1 MQKVVFLFRIH
12 TLSNFIH
19 NTNKFSMPF
28 NKTILATVLL
38 SIFSL
43 SGCNSG
49 GNDSTTDSVVSTK
62 TITVIDGTLEN
73 AQICV
78 DLNDNNQCDKSDK
91 ILPQLTDKAGKVEVS
106 VDDAKHSLI
115 AQIIAGQTKDSDEI
129 TPVTHSYSM
138 ITDAN
143 QSVITPFT
151 TLAKVDPPALSEI
164 EEILGL
170 TKQELLGDLSTLP
183 AACILARSITPVM
196 TNDIVNVAHYKDT
209 MTKIVSFILDAQ
221 NDDPT
226 LSQLTNKR
234 IIVSNGKAEAQPL
247 IKNITDLLVGKTWF
261 IASANSDEN
270 KDTDVGL
277 LKFQDANHL
286 EFTDSD
292 GTESVI
298 YTIDKDNNF
307 VSTDSNNNIDT
318 QKLVY
323 VSSDLIIS
331 AMKAPDGTCDLFFW
345 STKNLKPKQSL
356 PVTASQFVGK
366 TWYMLDNSNNDTKEL
381 TVFGLTFNPN
391 NSLTIIEQSESSE
404 GFNTGSWSIKNNVL
418 TTKITDDNTTYVN
431 TNIVLAQTS
440 DFIVIKG
447 IETSDNS
454 NDPRISFNVL
464 FSDNVRPMSILK
476 QLGSI
481 QGDTS
486 SSGEVTTH
494 VNVANHKEIAELS
507 IDKSPFNVE
516 NPDAHSLTMAIKN
529 GQVTYYNSM
538 FNDDGTYY
546 VMGYNPNQA
555 GNDFYAYGPLKVTVI
570 GGRIKDKNLDFTHA
584 PIFHAVAK
592 D

>member
-1 MQKVVFLFRIH
+1 M
-12 TLSNFIH
+12 
-19 NTNKFSMPF
+19 
-28 NKTILATVLL
+28 
-38 SIFSL
+38 
-43 SGCNSG
+43 
-49 GNDSTTDSVVSTK
+49 
-62 TITVIDGTLEN
+62 
-73 AQICV
+73 
-78 DLNDNNQCDKSDK
+78 
-91 ILPQLTDKAGKVEVS
+91 
-106 VDDAKHSLI
+106 
-115 AQIIAGQTKDSDEI
+115 
-129 TPVTHSYSM
+129 
-138 ITDAN
+138 
-143 QSVITPFT
+143 
-151 TLAKVDPPALSEI
+151 
-164 EEILGL
+164 
-170 TKQELLGDLSTLP
+170 
-183 AACILARSITPVM
+183 
-196 TNDIVNVAHYKDT
+196 
-209 MTKIVSFILDAQ
+209 
-221 NDDPT
+221 
-226 LSQLTNKR
+226 
-234 IIVSNGKAEAQPL
+234 
-247 IKNITDLLVGKTWF
+247 
-261 IASANSDEN
+261 
-270 KDTDVGL
+270 
-277 LKFQDANHL
+277 
-286 EFTDSD
+286 
-292 GTESVI
+292 
-298 YTIDKDNNF
+298 
-307 VSTDSNNNIDT
+307 
-318 QKLVY
+318 
-323 VSSDLIIS
+323 
-331 AMKAPDGTCDLFFW
+331 
-345 STKNLKPKQSL
+345 
-356 PVTASQFVGK
+356 
-366 TWYMLDNSNNDTKEL
+366 
-381 TVFGLTFNPN
+381 
-391 NSLTIIEQSESSE
+391 
-404 GFNTGSWSIKNNVL
+404 L